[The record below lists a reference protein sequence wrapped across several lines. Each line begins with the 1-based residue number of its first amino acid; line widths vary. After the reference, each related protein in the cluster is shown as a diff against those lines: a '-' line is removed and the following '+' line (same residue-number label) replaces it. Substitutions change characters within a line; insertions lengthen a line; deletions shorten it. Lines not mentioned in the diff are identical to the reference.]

1 MPTVISIKTSA
12 DKVSKCVSKDAA
24 LKALKASIGS
34 ALNAAKVDLD
44 TGAKQGFALM
54 AKIVSITADDDEKP
68 TKLDA
73 KLEVT
78 LTYMGGSTKVIKA
91 SNEGSVDGVNAKKID
106 SAVADVID
114 GVIAAQFDKSGKLVK
129 EMAKT
134 P

>member
-24 LKALKASIGS
+24 LKALKSS
-34 ALNAAKVDLD
+34 VEVALKAAKVDLD
-44 TGAKQGFALM
+44 TSAKQGFALM

-68 TKLDA
+68 TKVDA

-91 SNEGSVDGVNAKKID
+91 SNGGSVDGVNAKKVD
-106 SAVADVID
+106 SAVADLID
-114 GVIAAQFDKSGKLVK
+114 GVISAQLDKGGKLVK